1 MKLPRNLTLTT
12 RQRLTLSLCAM
23 AYAIIYTG
31 RQNLSIAS
39 PLMQADGV
47 ADSVGIG
54 LMSSA
59 FFFVYAIGRLFNG
72 YIGDRMN
79 AWVMLMVGMGV
90 AGLCNFGV
98 GFMPPMAVMILL
110 WGINGFFQSMLWGPA
125 LKTVVMAYEGS
136 PAKSRALMVMST
148 GVGLGSLL
156 AVVVATASAK
166 LGVRAVFWVP
176 AALILFFGALLV
188 FLPRDGLRQAE
199 RATDGNVLAQLG
211 KLLRDRTLWRYVFP
225 AAAHGVVK
233 DNLILWIPSL
243 FMAQYNLD
251 LSNAAFFVFMMPL
264 ANFIGRLI
272 FPVCFRLVRERQAA
286 MVALSFAICVGALL
300 PFLFTVM
307 PAWLT
312 ALLLALVAV
321 ATTWI
326 NAVFITLYPAGYAA
340 QGCVS
345 TVAGLMDA
353 ATYTGSAIGSA
364 VFGALIAA
372 AGYNAMIAVWIALC
386 VLPIPMMLWKGKQ

>member
-1 MKLPRNLTLTT
+1 MKLSLTM

-39 PLMQADGV
+39 PLMQADGI

-59 FFFVYAIGRLFNG
+59 FFFVYAIGRLLNG
-72 YIGDRMN
+72 YIGDRVN
-79 AWVMLMVGMGV
+79 ARVMLLVGMGA
-90 AGLCNFGV
+90 AGLCNLGV
-98 GFMPPMAVMILL
+98 SFMPPMGAMILL

-125 LKTVVMAYEGS
+125 LKTVVTAYEGS
-136 PAKSRALMVMST
+136 PEKSRALMVMST

-156 AVVVATASAK
+156 AVVIATASAN
-166 LGVRAVFWVP
+166 LGARAVFWIPAVLIFFF
-176 AALILFFGALLV
+176 AALLI
-188 FLPRDGLRQAE
+188 FLPKDGLRKSENAQA
-199 RATDGNVLAQLG
+199 GGVLTQL
-211 KLLRDRTLWRYVFP
+211 KTLLHDRTLWRFVLP

-233 DNLILWIPSL
+233 DNLIQWIPGL
-243 FMAQYNLD
+243 FMAQYSLD
-251 LSNAAFFVFMMPL
+251 LNNAAFFIFMMPL

-272 FPVCFRLVRERQAA
+272 FPACFRIVHERQAA
-286 MVALSFAICVGALL
+286 MVALSFAICVCALL
-300 PFLFTVM
+300 PLIFVTL

-312 ALLLALVAV
+312 ALLLAMVAI

-345 TVAGLMDA
+345 TVAGFMDA

-364 VFGALIAA
+364 VFGALIAT
-372 AGYNAMIAVWIALC
+372 AGYNAMIVVWIVICALS
-386 VLPIPMMLWKGKQ
+386 IPLMLREAK